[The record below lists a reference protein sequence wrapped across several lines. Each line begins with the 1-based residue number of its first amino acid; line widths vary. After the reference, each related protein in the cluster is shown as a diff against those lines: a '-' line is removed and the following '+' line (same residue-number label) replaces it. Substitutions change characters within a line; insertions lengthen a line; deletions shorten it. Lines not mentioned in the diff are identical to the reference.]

1 MAEFPMISLCT
12 LYASILW
19 TAVDLKWPECS
30 KQLAKSGMPQR
41 SITFLV
47 KTNLVLQA
55 KKSLMLTS
63 SKNKSRLLEEAPMLI

>member
-30 KQLAKSGMPQR
+30 KQLAKSGMPE
-41 SITFLV
+41 
-47 KTNLVLQA
+47 KYNLSSEDQFGSPG
-55 KKSLMLTS
+55 KKIIAHFVQ
-63 SKNKSRLLEEAPMLI
+63 KQV